1 VRGISCGLLLQRGLF
16 ACLSVCWSQACAVLK
31 RLNQS
36 RCCLGCGLTGAQG
49 TILGVG
55 PELST
60 EGAHL
65 GEGYTW
71 VWPGSS
77 AVSIINLACK
87 VDAATGYRSRMQAR
101 I

>member
-1 VRGISCGLLLQRGLF
+1 VCGAKTAEPIEMLFWGVDSRGPKEQYIRCGPGALHGRGTF
-16 ACLSVCWSQACAVLK
+16 
-31 RLNQS
+31 
-36 RCCLGCGLTGAQG
+36 
-49 TILGVG
+49 
-55 PELST
+55 
-60 EGAHL
+60 

-87 VDAATGYRSRMQAR
+87 VDAATGYRSTMQAR

>member
-1 VRGISCGLLLQRGLF
+1 MCGAKTAEPIEMLF
-16 ACLSVCWSQACAVLK
+16 GVWTHGGP
-31 RLNQS
+31 RNN
-36 RCCLGCGLTGAQG
+36 
-49 TILGVG
+49 ILGVG

-77 AVSIINLACK
+77 TVSIINLACK